1 LSSDVISIRIPR
13 ELREKMKRF
22 NIDWSAEIRR
32 FIEERVKLLE
42 LAEFV
47 RELEVKA
54 RGRRVK
60 VDSTLLIREARY
72 EG

>member
-1 LSSDVISIRIPR
+1 MSSEVISIRIPR
-13 ELREKMKRF
+13 ELREKMRMF

-32 FIEERVKLLE
+32 FIEERVRLLE

-54 RGRRVK
+54 KSRRVK
-60 VDSTLLIREARY
+60 VDSALLIREARD

>member
-1 LSSDVISIRIPR
+1 MR
-13 ELREKMKRF
+13 MF
-22 NIDWSAEIRR
+22 NIDWSTEIRR
-32 FIEERVKLLE
+32 FIEERVRLLE

-54 RGRRVK
+54 KSRRVK
-60 VDSTLLIREARY
+60 VDSALLIREARD